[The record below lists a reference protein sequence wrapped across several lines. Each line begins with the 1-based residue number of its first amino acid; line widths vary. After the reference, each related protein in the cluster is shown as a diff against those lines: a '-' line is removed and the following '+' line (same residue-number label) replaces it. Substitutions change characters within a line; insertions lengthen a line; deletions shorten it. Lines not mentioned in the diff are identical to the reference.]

1 MHRRM
6 TASCP
11 RKAGMDGTSD
21 AATRAF
27 RLNSAQSVAPLPCP
41 CSPRGSSSPPP
52 APTTPQGPNPSSR
65 ASPHEDVYPEFSPP
79 RPSTVSCQLR
89 LLRVSW
95 NPMHVLSLRI
105 WLQSPRSAAPAPHP
119 VKPPKSHPNFQTPA
133 SRSKSSHLQTPAN
146 NESKASA
153 IMRKR
158 RNEPRESPRRSL
170 LPIHE
175 QLSCNLVQA
184 RVLNPAAP
192 CRA

>member
-95 NPMHVLSLRI
+95 NPMHVLSLR
-105 WLQSPRSAAPAPHP
+105 LRFQTFGCNRPDRPRRRRTQSNHPNRTPISKHPQAAPSQVISKLPQTTKAKQAPSCASAAMSLA
-119 VKPPKSHPNFQTPA
+119 SHPEEAF
-133 SRSKSSHLQTPAN
+133 
-146 NESKASA
+146 
-153 IMRKR
+153 
-158 RNEPRESPRRSL
+158 SL
-170 LPIHE
+170 FT
-175 QLSCNLVQA
+175 SN
-184 RVLNPAAP
+184 
-192 CRA
+192 